1 VNESITQGIERL
13 SELSL
18 DETEALLSSAYA
30 EFDAAE
36 AAGNVDDMKATLAAA
51 KTLQQNKAA
60 LVAAAASKP
69 AEEPAKADEP
79 VEPVQAS
86 AEEPV
91 KADAPAEPVKVDTP
105 VEPVQASTEAAPEAP
120 ADTPPEAAPEA
131 PAETPPETPAEPVQ
145 ASAEE
150 TTTAA
155 AAGGDAPADAGTDTS
170 SPAPAPEAVT
180 ASAEGEAQGT
190 QEEEKTAMTASGVE
204 PFQAPA
210 ENAPVVASATTA
222 VVAGADVKGF
232 SAGSPFKTVEDVSKA
247 FIQRMASI
255 KRASGGDGEQHSV
268 ATITASIPEERMLYP
283 GDVQGNARK
292 IEAVTGEQALV
303 ASGGYCAPLQVRYDI
318 FGVGV
323 TDRPVRDALAHFGAS
338 RGGIRYVA
346 PPVLGDDADAV
357 SLWTAANDRS
367 PGDYGDATKPCL
379 VVECSPELTAE
390 ADAIPLC
397 LQFGNLMTRAFPELV
412 TRHNQLALIEHA
424 RFAELTLLAKL
435 ASLSTAL
442 TAPAK
447 LGIARDFLYALG
459 KAGAAM
465 RSRHRMN
472 RNTRLRVIAPGW
484 VLDAM
489 REDLGQG
496 LPGDTNLARAD
507 SEINGY
513 LSARNISVSW
523 HLDGLFQPQVPGA
536 LVNFPSTFHWYMY
549 PEGTFLFLDGGT
561 LDLGVIRDSGL
572 VATNDYKTFVET
584 FEGVAKI
591 GVEAIRVSQASEVE
605 GSVIGTTAASMGT
618 P

>member
-1 VNESITQGIERL
+1 MNESISQGIERL
-13 SELSL
+13 SDLSL
-18 DETEALLSSAYA
+18 DETEALIASAYA
-30 EFDAAE
+30 EFETAE
-36 AAGNVDDMKATLAAA
+36 AAGDVETMKATLSAA
-51 KTLQQNKAA
+51 KTATQHKAA
-60 LVAAAASKP
+60 LVAAAAAQP
-69 AEEPAKADEP
+69 VEEPTEQPVDESTEQP
-79 VEPVQAS
+79 VEAS
-86 AEEPV
+86 VEAAVEP
-91 KADAPAEPVKVDTP
+91 P
-105 VEPVQASTEAAPEAP
+105 VEE
-120 ADTPPEAAPEA
+120 
-131 PAETPPETPAEPVQ
+131 PETPSVEVPVEATPTQ
-145 ASAEE
+145 TQPADPPVE
-150 TTTAA
+150 TTTAE

-170 SPAPAPEAVT
+170 SPAPEVEAVA

-190 QEEEKTAMTASGVE
+190 REEETTAMTASGVE
-204 PFQAPA
+204 KFQAPA
-210 ENAPVVASATTA
+210 ENQPVVASAETT
-222 VVAGADVKGF
+222 VVAGADVKGI
-232 SAGSPFKTVEDVSKA
+232 SAGSPYKTVLDVSKA
-247 FIQRMASI
+247 FIDRMASI

-346 PPVLGDDADAV
+346 PPVLGDDDGAV
-357 SLWTAANDRS
+357 SVWTAANDRS
-367 PGDYGDATKPCL
+367 PGDYGAATKPCL

-390 ADAIPLC
+390 ADAVTLC

-424 RFAELTLLAKL
+424 RLAELTLLSKL
-435 ASLSTAL
+435 AALSTAL
-442 TAPAK
+442 TAPVK

-507 SEINGY
+507 AEIQGY

-523 HLDGLFQPQVPGA
+523 HLDGLFQPQVPGS
-536 LVNFPSTFHWYMY
+536 LVNFPSQFHWTMF
-549 PEGTFLFLDGGT
+549 PEGSFLFLDGGT

-572 VATNDYKTFVET
+572 VATNDYKTFTET

-591 GVEAIRVSQASEVE
+591 GVESIRVSQACEVE
-605 GSVIGTTAASMGT
+605 GAVVGTLAPSIGT

>member
-1 VNESITQGIERL
+1 MNESISQGIERL

-18 DETEALLSSAYA
+18 DETEALIASAYA
-30 EFDAAE
+30 EFETAE
-36 AAGNVDDMKATLAAA
+36 AAGDVETMKATLAAA
-51 KTLQQNKAA
+51 KTATQHKAT
-60 LVAAAASKP
+60 LVAAAAEP
-69 AEEPAKADEP
+69 VVEEPAKETEEPIKATVEPDEP
-79 VEPVQAS
+79 VDEPAD
-86 AEEPV
+86 
-91 KADAPAEPVKVDTP
+91 DAPADGEPVD
-105 VEPVQASTEAAPEAP
+105 EPAESVATP
-120 ADTPPEAAPEA
+120 ADD
-131 PAETPPETPAEPVQ
+131 PAEVQLADSPV
-145 ASAEE
+145 E
-150 TTTAA
+150 TTTMAVEVS
-155 AAGGDAPADAGTDTS
+155 GDAPADAGTDTS
-170 SPAPAPEAVT
+170 SPAPVEAVA
-180 ASAEGEAQGT
+180 ASAEGQAEES

-210 ENAPVVASATTA
+210 ENAPVAVTASTT
-222 VVAGADVKGF
+222 VVAGADVKGI
-232 SAGSPFKTVEDVSKA
+232 SAGSPYKNAEDVSKA
-247 FIQRMASI
+247 FVARMASI

-292 IEAVTGEQALV
+292 IEAVTGETALV

-346 PPVLGDDADAV
+346 PPVLGDDEDAV

-379 VVECSPELTAE
+379 VVECSPEMTAE
-390 ADAIPLC
+390 ADAVTLC

-424 RFAELTLLAKL
+424 RLAELTLLSKL
-435 ASLSTAL
+435 AALSTAV
-442 TAPAK
+442 TAPVK
-447 LGIARDFLYALG
+447 LGIARDFLYAIG
-459 KAGAAM
+459 KAAAAM

-496 LPGDTNLARAD
+496 LPGDTNLAKAD
-507 SEINGY
+507 AEINGY
-513 LSARNISVSW
+513 LSARNVSISW
-523 HLDGLFQPQVPGA
+523 HLDGLFQPQVPGS
-536 LVNFPSTFHWYMY
+536 LVNFPSTFHWYLF
-549 PEGTFLFLDGGT
+549 PEGSFLFLDGGT
-561 LDLGVIRDSGL
+561 LDIGVIRDSDL
-572 VATNDYKTFVET
+572 VATNDYKTFTET
-584 FEGVAKI
+584 FEGVAKV
-591 GVEAIRVSQASEVE
+591 GVESLRVSQASEVE
-605 GSVIGTTAASMGT
+605 GAVVGTVSPSIGT

>member
-1 VNESITQGIERL
+1 VNESISQGIERL

-18 DETEALLSSAYA
+18 DETEALIASAYA
-30 EFDAAE
+30 EFETAE
-36 AAGNVDDMKATLAAA
+36 AAGDVETMKATLAAA
-51 KTLQQNKAA
+51 KTATQHKAA
-60 LVAAAASKP
+60 LVASASEP
-69 AEEPAKADEP
+69 TVEEPAKETVEPIKATVEPDAPADEPADEP
-79 VEPVQAS
+79 VESVA
-86 AEEPV
+86 
-91 KADAPAEPVKVDTP
+91 TP
-105 VEPVQASTEAAPEAP
+105 VETTPTEVQP
-120 ADTPPEAAPEA
+120 ADPP
-131 PAETPPETPAEPVQ
+131 V
-145 ASAEE
+145 E
-150 TTTAA
+150 TTTTAVEVS
-155 AAGGDAPADAGTDTS
+155 GDAPADAGTDTS
-170 SPAPAPEAVT
+170 SPAPVEAVA
-180 ASAEGEAQGT
+180 ASAEGKAEES

-210 ENAPVVASATTA
+210 ENAPVAVTASTT
-222 VVAGADVKGF
+222 VVAGADVKGI
-232 SAGSPFKTVEDVSKA
+232 SAGSPYQSAEDVSKA
-247 FIQRMASI
+247 FVARMASI

-292 IEAVTGEQALV
+292 IEAVTGETALV

-346 PPVLGDDADAV
+346 PPVLGDDEDAV
-357 SLWTAANDRS
+357 GLWTAANDRS

-379 VVECSPELTAE
+379 IVECSPEMTAE
-390 ADAIPLC
+390 ADAVTLC

-424 RFAELTLLAKL
+424 RLAELTLLSKIA
-435 ASLSTAL
+435 ALSTAV
-442 TAPAK
+442 TAPVK

-459 KAGAAM
+459 KAAAAM

-472 RNTRLRVIAPGW
+472 RNTRLRAIAPGW

-489 REDLGQG
+489 REDLAQG

-507 SEINGY
+507 AEISGY
-513 LSARNISVSW
+513 LSARNISISW
-523 HLDGLFQPQVPGA
+523 HLDGLFQPQVPGS
-536 LVNFPSTFHWYMY
+536 LVNFPSTFHWYLF

-561 LDLGVIRDSGL
+561 LDIGVIRDSEL
-572 VATNDYKTFVET
+572 VATNDYKTFTET
-584 FEGVAKI
+584 FEGVAKV
-591 GVEAIRVSQASEVE
+591 GVESLRVSQASEVE
-605 GSVIGTTAASMGT
+605 GAVVGTVSPSIGT